1 MSNTIEDNPE
11 DLESTSEAV
20 LAQNIKDNNLEVNME
35 VEMSVVTNDEYGIG
49 AVEEEAVCPLNR
61 SYNIR

>member
-35 VEMSVVTNDEYGIG
+35 VEISVVTNDEYGIG
-49 AVEEEAVCPLNR
+49 VVEEEAV
-61 SYNIR
+61 